1 MKRLLIILIV
11 FAICSC
17 QSNDIEK
24 SRTEILDSMK
34 QSQDYWNSGDLEGF
48 MHNYW
53 KSDSL
58 KFIGKS
64 GITYGW
70 QASLDRYL
78 KSYPDKASQGRLE
91 FEFLHLDPVENE
103 HFFMVGKYTLYRSSD
118 TLNGHYTLLWR
129 KIDGKWKIVADHS
142 S

>member
-1 MKRLLIILIV
+1 MKPKLLFYLLTA
-11 FAICSC
+11 FLLASCSD
-17 QSNDIEK
+17 SEADK
-24 SRTEILDSMK
+24 AAILDSMR
-34 QSQDYWNSGDLEGF
+34 QSQEYWNNGDLENF

-58 KFIGKS
+58 KFIGKT

-78 KSYPDKASQGRLE
+78 KSYPDKSKQGRLK
-91 FEFLHLDPVENE
+91 FDFLHLDQVENN
-103 HFFMVGKYTLYRSSD
+103 HYFQVGKYTLYREAD
-118 TLNGHYTLLWR
+118 TLSGHFTLLWQ
-129 KIDGKWKIVADHS
+129 KIDGEWKIVADHS